1 VRDKAVEEFSLR
13 TFVYTAGVDKR
24 LLVAIETLPSK
35 GIFEATVQYEG
46 ESNMKVL
53 GEISR
58 INRYNKQT
66 IQF

>member
-1 VRDKAVEEFSLR
+1 MSGIL
-13 TFVYTAGVDKR
+13 
-24 LLVAIETLPSK
+24 AIETLPSK

-58 INRYNKQT
+58 INRYNNQSACIPDIKDT
-66 IQF
+66 LKLYCLCI